1 MTAAIVKPAPTT
13 GRFSLDEISAFAALD
28 GKTFTTVSKAMTDE
42 EIAAVYVARNV
53 LAAARVM
60 EELADDFITDYDAEL
75 AAEFVAS
82 LPVFAETF
90 AQLFKKAVVKDG
102 RGGGN
107 KALRRVGHVSWGEKG
122 DARVS
127 AIDFPTPEG
136 SLRIILQS
144 ETNDKPESKETE

>member
-1 MTAAIVKPAPTT
+1 MTKALETDAPTT
-13 GRFSLDEISAFAALD
+13 GRFSLDEITAFAKLNGA
-28 GKTFTTVSKAMTDE
+28 TFSTVSKAMNDE

-53 LAAARVM
+53 LAAAQIM
-60 EELADDFITDYDAEL
+60 EDLAEDFVTDYDEVL
-75 AAEFVAS
+75 AAEFVSS
-82 LPVFAETF
+82 LSKFAETF
-90 AQLFKKAVVKDG
+90 ATLFTRAVVKDG

-107 KALRRVGHVSWGEKG
+107 KALRRVGHVSWSEKG

-144 ETNDKPESKETE
+144 ETNDAPESKETK